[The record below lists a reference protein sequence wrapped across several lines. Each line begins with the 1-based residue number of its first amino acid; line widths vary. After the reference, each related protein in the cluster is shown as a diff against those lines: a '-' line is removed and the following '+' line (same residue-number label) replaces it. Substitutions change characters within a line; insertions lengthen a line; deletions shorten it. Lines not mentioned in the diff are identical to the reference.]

1 MTHVTRGPST
11 KAPNLRSLAASAA
24 LPPGTLVDRTVLG
37 RLPEPLLWRADA
49 PAGPDGW
56 ERLLPV
62 RDATGLWPVLL
73 GTHVRGTAVED
84 DLLPP
89 PRGGD
94 GRGGGRGGTG
104 TGTGAA
110 GVLAAWWRR
119 HAAREPGGRRAGGIP
134 ALRPYGTR
142 PPELAPPSRAGGDPD
157 AAAAGAAR
165 ALVTRGTLRRPRA
178 ALVPAAR
185 SADIPAAIGW
195 SGTLASGEDF
205 EGYGAVLRSWEERFG
220 TRVVALEP
228 DVLHL
233 SVPDPPRTRAQALP
247 VAAEHYAF
255 CPSVVRQGA
264 GSISR
269 YADRWLT
276 GRSLWSFWWD

>member
-11 KAPNLRSLAASAA
+11 RAPRLRSLAASGA

-37 RLPEPLLWRADA
+37 RLPEPLLWRADE

-56 ERLLPV
+56 ERMLPV

-89 PRGGD
+89 PQDAD
-94 GRGGGRGGTG
+94 GSGGTG
-104 TGTGAA
+104 AGAGTGTAAA

-119 HAAREPGGRRAGGIP
+119 HAAWEPDGRGAGWTP
-134 ALRPYGTR
+134 ALRPYGRR
-142 PPELAPPSRAGGDPD
+142 PPELARPSRAGGDPD

-165 ALVTRGTLRRPRA
+165 ALVTRGTLRRPRM

-185 SADIPAAIGW
+185 SADIPAVIGW

-205 EGYGAVLRSWEERFG
+205 EGYGTVLRSWEERFG

-233 SVPDPPRTRAQALP
+233 SVPDPPRTTAQALP

-276 GRSLWSFWWD
+276 GRNLWSFWWD